1 MRRLIDVLA
10 IQRGPM
16 GPNITQSTGLLLI
29 LGVVVAILSVII
41 ILTWFP
47 RLTGVR
53 PSMTIEPQ
61 VVRREGDNA
70 PTDIGGAPERETAF
84 EVALRLLEPD
94 EIRIVEAVKEAEGSM
109 LQKDISY
116 QLGLSRVRTHRILV
130 RLIKRGV
137 VSAEKYHNT
146 NRIDLADWLLE

>member
-1 MRRLIDVLA
+1 M
-10 IQRGPM
+10 
-16 GPNITQSTGLLLI
+16 I

-70 PTDIGGAPERETAF
+70 PTDIGGAPERETAL

-94 EIRIVEAVKEAEGSM
+94 EIRIVKAVKEAGGSM

>member
-1 MRRLIDVLA
+1 
-10 IQRGPM
+10 
-16 GPNITQSTGLLLI
+16 LI

-70 PTDIGGAPERETAF
+70 PTDIGGAPERETAL

-94 EIRIVEAVKEAEGSM
+94 EIRIVKAVKEAGGSM

>member
-1 MRRLIDVLA
+1 MIEALA
-10 IQRGPM
+10 MQRGQM
-16 GPNITQSTGLLLI
+16 GPHFTQSTDTLLI
-29 LGVVVAILSVII
+29 LGVIVVILSVII

-47 RLTGVR
+47 RLTGVK
-53 PSMTIEPQ
+53 PSLTIKPQ
-61 VVRREGDNA
+61 VVRREGDKA
-70 PTDIGGAPERETAF
+70 PADIGGSPERENAL

-94 EIRIVEAVKEAEGSM
+94 EIRIVEAVKGAGGSM

-116 QLGLSRVRTHRILV
+116 QLGLSRVKTHRILV

-146 NRIDLADWLLE
+146 NRIDLADWLKE